1 MNRAKPYLTATY
13 KEELEK
19 EDNKVKDTIEYLE
32 KAWKSQFEKSV
43 VRDLDVYTLSNESV
57 FCRIGGDAKFFET
70 RIVIISSP
78 SNKVIYSGLLHSS
91 PSYYAKL
98 VSSFLSKKK
107 FVAACVDAEG
117 GLLRECDWESKEII

>member
-19 EDNKVKDTIEYLE
+19 EDNKVKDTIECLE

-57 FCRIGGDAKFFET
+57 FCRIGGDVKFFET
-70 RIVIISSP
+70 RIVIISSH
-78 SNKVIYSGLLHSS
+78 SNKVIYSGFSNSIGYFIKH
-91 PSYYAKL
+91 
-98 VSSFLSKKK
+98 
-107 FVAACVDAEG
+107 
-117 GLLRECDWESKEII
+117 